1 MTQITV
7 VKKFLSLAF
16 LSLVILSGCS
26 SFFKVQVFI
35 DNPSEKE
42 MIVNFDNKT
51 YTILP
56 EEYLKLRLVK
66 GEHYIEARQNDE
78 LIYEGTVSI
87 TQSGLVNLTQANYV
101 VHKELYLKDQERY
114 SEFAEEELDLRDVE
128 VGDKTYQHV
137 DFIVFEEEI
146 FIPNNWNY
154 NFNESL
160 PAEIKTGSGDFA
172 IVSKLYRQKD
182 LEKAWGFNGDFDF
195 SENTDVDLK
204 AFLDS
209 LAAQIDSPALN

>member
-16 LSLVILSGCS
+16 LSLVVLSGCS

-146 FIPNNWNY
+146 FIPNNWDY

>member
-146 FIPNNWNY
+146 FIPNNWDY

>member
-1 MTQITV
+1 
-7 VKKFLSLAF
+7 
-16 LSLVILSGCS
+16 
-26 SFFKVQVFI
+26 
-35 DNPSEKE
+35 

-146 FIPNNWNY
+146 FIPNNWDY